1 MAPIWPGVIWL
12 IAKVA
17 MIFHSSLGLCS
28 SFHQEMEFISPSIE
42 SWLNLSLALV
52 LPECSRSDAL
62 SVPGPRSQEAHTF
75 PFFSEMYLQFVFLE
89 SLFHYIMHKLEECVV
104 IAMLFVVGL
113 LFILMFSCPWQEIK
127 SDFAVFFTA
136 LL

>member
-1 MAPIWPGVIWL
+1 MGFLFDRKPRRKRNSYIKEYL
-12 IAKVA
+12 
-17 MIFHSSLGLCS
+17 
-28 SFHQEMEFISPSIE
+28 SFFSPS
-42 SWLNLSLALV
+42 
-52 LPECSRSDAL
+52 
-62 SVPGPRSQEAHTF
+62 F

>member
-1 MAPIWPGVIWL
+1 MG
-12 IAKVA
+12 
-17 MIFHSSLGLCS
+17 F
-28 SFHQEMEFISPSIE
+28 
-42 SWLNLSLALV
+42 
-52 LPECSRSDAL
+52 
-62 SVPGPRSQEAHTF
+62 F
-75 PFFSEMYLQFVFLE
+75 PFDRKPRRKRDSYIKEYLSFFFLLISIFSEMYLQFVFLKAF
-89 SLFHYIMHKLEECVV
+89 FHYIMHKLEECVV